1 MTGMEYQAAALLIRE
16 GLREE
21 GLAVVRAVRDRY
33 DGDKRNPFNEMECG
47 SNYARSMAS
56 FSLLLVYSGFL
67 FDLPRGRLGFDPL
80 RAPDE
85 RFRCLWSV
93 DAAWGTVDITDN
105 QLELNVEEGA
115 LSLLR
120 LARLAARRPPRRV
133 SGPDG
138 PFPPPR
144 RGRRRP
150 RGLPPVGG
158 SPPDPHGGT
167 IRRNERMNLPH
178 AG

>member
-1 MTGMEYQAAALLIRE
+1 
-16 GLREE
+16 
-21 GLAVVRAVRDRY
+21 
-33 DGDKRNPFNEMECG
+33 MECG

-80 RAPDE
+80 RAPGE

-105 QLELNVEEGA
+105 RLELNVEEGA

-120 LARLAARRPPRRV
+120 LALPWLPAAAPPRQWT
-133 SGPDG
+133 DG
-138 PFPPPR
+138 PFPAAATGTTSSWRAAACR
-144 RGRRRP
+144 REP
-150 RGLPPVGG
+150 
-158 SPPDPHGGT
+158 
-167 IRRNERMNLPH
+167 
-178 AG
+178 A